1 MLKAKHNM
9 IIYPFFQ
16 HYNNFILK
24 KHFKAIRFIGEIEDR
39 NLPILLISN
48 HISWWDGFWHEY
60 FNRKYFNR
68 KYHFM
73 MLEEQLQNHWFLNYC
88 GGFSVQK
95 KSRSM
100 IESINYTVELLN
112 NNGNMVLIFPQGE
125 INSLYNNTIVFE
137 KGIEN
142 ILMKVKNQV
151 QICFVVNLVDY
162 FSDVKPTCYFNFKE
176 YKELDFDVVSIQKS
190 YNDFYSQCIE
200 KQINIKA

>member
-1 MLKAKHNM
+1 
-9 IIYPFFQ
+9 
-16 HYNNFILK
+16 
-24 KHFKAIRFIGEIEDR
+24 
-39 NLPILLISN
+39 
-48 HISWWDGFWHEY
+48 
-60 FNRKYFNR
+60 
-68 KYHFM
+68 
-73 MLEEQLQNHWFLNYC
+73 
-88 GGFSVQK
+88 
-95 KSRSM
+95 
-100 IESINYTVELLN
+100 
-112 NNGNMVLIFPQGE
+112 MVLIFPQGE

-142 ILMKVKNQV
+142 ILIKVKNQV